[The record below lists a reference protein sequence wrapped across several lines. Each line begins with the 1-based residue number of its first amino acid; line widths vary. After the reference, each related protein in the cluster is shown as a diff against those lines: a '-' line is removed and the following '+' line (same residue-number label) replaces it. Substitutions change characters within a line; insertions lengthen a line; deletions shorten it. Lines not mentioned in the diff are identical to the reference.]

1 MCNNARKMG
10 AFISCDIV
18 LYVILWEAFL
28 RTANDNPQCLAK
40 VVLTVMI
47 SCMSGGPKFGFTN

>member
-1 MCNNARKMG
+1 MG